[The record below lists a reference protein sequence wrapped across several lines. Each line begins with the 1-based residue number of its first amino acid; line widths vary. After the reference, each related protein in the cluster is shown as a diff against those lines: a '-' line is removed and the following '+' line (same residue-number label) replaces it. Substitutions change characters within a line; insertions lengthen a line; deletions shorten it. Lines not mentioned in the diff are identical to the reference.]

1 MAPLLN
7 LIGITKR
14 FGANLAN
21 DRIDLDVRP
30 GEVHALLGEN
40 GAGKTTLMNILYG
53 LYHPDAGRIELRG
66 QPVQIAS
73 PRQAIQLHI
82 GMVHQHFMLVP
93 NFSVVEN
100 VILGLPVEG
109 APYLDLKRAAGK
121 VSELA
126 RRYGMQID
134 PFALVGD
141 LPVGVQ
147 QRVEIIKTLYRGA
160 ELLILDEPTAVL
172 TPLEVSEFFGVLKNL
187 VQHGLS
193 VIFISHKLNE
203 VLEVSDRITV
213 LRRGQKVG
221 ALLTCDASLPRL
233 AEMIVGVGEQEV
245 RTTPLA
251 RRGGP
256 FARSHLQ
263 TIRPPFQP
271 GPVML
276 EAQELQA
283 LNNQGRPALKNLSLQ
298 VRAGEILGIAGVD
311 GNGQQELAEALNGL
325 RPLRSGRIL
334 VNQRDLTGHRA
345 ADYIAS
351 GVAFIPADRHQVG
364 LVLDFTI
371 ADNLII
377 KRTADPAFVRYG
389 VLNNEDI
396 QAFSDQAMQSFDIRA
411 ASSAAL
417 ARHLSGGN
425 QQKIILAREIE
436 SAPAVLI
443 AMHPTRGLDIGAMEY
458 VQNKLLEQRAGGV
471 AVMLISTELEELLAL
486 SDRIAVMF
494 RGEIMGE
501 VFLHAP
507 EADAAGQTGVRA
519 SDASPLASG
528 VIAKG
533 EAYDPSSLDRIAR
546 MMLGQRMEASNAS
559 R

>member
-1 MAPLLN
+1 MQSESRGGAPAPLLD

-14 FGANLAN
+14 FGDLVAN
-21 DRIDLDVRP
+21 DRIDLDVYP

-53 LYHPDAGRIELRG
+53 LYHPDAGQIELRG
-66 QPVQIAS
+66 QPVHIAS
-73 PRQAIQLHI
+73 PHQAIQLRI

-93 NFSVVEN
+93 NFTVVEN
-100 VILGLPVEG
+100 LILGLPVEG

-126 RRYGMQID
+126 ERYGMQVD
-134 PFALVGD
+134 PYALVGD

-147 QRVEIIKTLYRGA
+147 QRVEILKTLYRGA

-172 TPLEVSEFFGVLKNL
+172 TPLEVSDFFGVLKNL
-187 VQHGLS
+187 VAHGLS

-203 VLEVSDRITV
+203 VLEVSNRITV
-213 LRRGQKVG
+213 LRRGRKIG
-221 ALLTCDASLPRL
+221 TLPTSEATLPRL
-233 AEMIVGVGEQEV
+233 AEMMVGREV
-245 RTTPLA
+245 I
-251 RRGGP
+251 
-256 FARSHLQ
+256 LQ
-263 TIRPPFQP
+263 TSRPPAQP
-271 GPVML
+271 GPVLL

-283 LNNQGRPALKNLSLQ
+283 LNNQGQPALKNLSLQ

-311 GNGQQELAEALNGL
+311 GNGQQELADVLNGL
-325 RPLRSGRIL
+325 RPLQSGRIL
-334 VNQRDLTGHRA
+334 VKGQDLTGRPA
-345 ADYIAS
+345 ADFILS
-351 GVAFIPADRHQVG
+351 GVAFIPADRHEVG

-371 ADNLII
+371 ADNLVL
-377 KRTADPAFVRYG
+377 KRTADPAFARYG
-389 VLNNEDI
+389 VLNGDAI
-396 QAFSDQAMQSFDIRA
+396 QDFSGRAIQNFDIRA

-417 ARHLSGGN
+417 ARQLSGGN
-425 QQKIILAREIE
+425 QQKVILAREIE

-458 VQNKLLEQRAGGV
+458 VQNKLLEQRAKGV
-471 AVMLISTELEELLAL
+471 AVLLISTELEELLAL

-501 VFLHAP
+501 VP
-507 EADAAGQTGVRA
+507 G
-519 SDASPLASG
+519 
-528 VIAKG
+528 
-533 EAYDPSSLDRIAR
+533 DPSSLDQIAR
-546 MMLGQRMEASNAS
+546 MMLGQRMEAPDVL